1 LPERDGRI
9 DRTDLPD
16 TLSGIFLKARL
27 DDPNHFEMAGQIAV
41 CAQRVFGPIV
51 SESWPAWHASRCSTG
66 RSLSVMSDCHEAYE
80 ADLDLIHRNR

>member
-27 DDPNHFEMAGQIAV
+27 DDPNHVEMAGQIAV
-41 CAQRVFGPIV
+41 CAQRVFGPI
-51 SESWPAWHASRCSTG
+51 SQALSDGKKMLSDAFKKMTLRKLQPA
-66 RSLSVMSDCHEAYE
+66 
-80 ADLDLIHRNR
+80 